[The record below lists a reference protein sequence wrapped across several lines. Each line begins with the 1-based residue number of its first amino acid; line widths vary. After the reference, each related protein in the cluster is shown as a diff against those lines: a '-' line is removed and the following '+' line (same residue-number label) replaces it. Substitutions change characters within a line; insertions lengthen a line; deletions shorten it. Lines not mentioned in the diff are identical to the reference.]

1 MSKSFSDNHTRRNSS
16 VSIKILGTRRSHD
29 LKKYGYQIHK
39 ESSRLCFN
47 TAKTKSV
54 PVTPLTKHADCSE
67 SKCCEQY
74 CCSTAANK
82 KCCKAGCASGCK
94 WAK

>member
-16 VSIKILGTRRSHD
+16 VSIKILTRYPAIPRPQ
-29 LKKYGYQIHK
+29 K
-39 ESSRLCFN
+39 